1 MIDIRPI
8 TQASDAPA
16 QTEAT
21 APPLDSASAAAPS
34 EQGKQRIPL
43 VWIPATLC
51 VGLLIAAVYLGGRI
65 VTAHSNTQ
73 ASLKPTPVQSHEP
86 AQTMPAPVQAAPP
99 VQKVPDAAHTAP
111 VAAAVAPVQVVQAQV
126 VQAKVEPRPQAV
138 KTATEGQPIG
148 EVPMIAPKAGE
159 RYIQV
164 GALDLERTRHY
175 LGRLHEAKLE
185 PHVAPGP
192 TPELLRVLIGP
203 FPDHVSLATT
213 QSQLVSAGIQNFVRQ
228 Y

>member
-1 MIDIRPI
+1 MINIRPI

-34 EQGKQRIPL
+34 EPGKQRIPL

-65 VTAHSNTQ
+65 LTAHSNTQ
-73 ASLKPTPVQSHEP
+73 ASVKAPTVQTPPPVQTPS
-86 AQTMPAPVQAAPP
+86 APVQAAAP
-99 VQKVPDAAHTAP
+99 VVTVPDSPRTAP
-111 VAAAVAPVQVVQAQV
+111 VAAPPVAAVKANSQSEPAA
-126 VQAKVEPRPQAV
+126 AKVVSDQQAS
-138 KTATEGQPIG
+138 EQ
-148 EVPMIAPKAGE
+148 VPMIAPKAGE

-175 LGRLHEAKLE
+175 LARLHQANLE

-203 FPDHVSLATT
+203 FPDHDSLAST